1 MRPFCKTLQNALIC
15 GVNDFD
21 GRENIIPM
29 CVSKRVL
36 GQLPQPA
43 FTSAN
48 KEPQCHC
55 ISINKDRSFY
65 CVPNYRK
72 IPSQPVKKCYS
83 YLISGG
89 TWARQPRKQAS
100 EQESLQAEQP
110 SDQSNQ
116 PLPPYQWWN
125 MRWTFRCVTSHGE
138 QEVSACQKRILLN
151 NECSYMLLL

>member
-1 MRPFCKTLQNALIC
+1 LQNALIC

-21 GRENIIPM
+21 GRENTIPM
-29 CVSKRVL
+29 YVHKCVL

-43 FTSAN
+43 FTSEK
-48 KEPQCHC
+48 KEPKCHC
-55 ISINKDRSFY
+55 ISINKDRSSY

-83 YLISGG
+83 YLLVAEHG
-89 TWARQPRKQAS
+89 TCKQESKQAS
-100 EQESLQAEQP
+100 KQESLQAEQP
-110 SDQSNQ
+110 TDQTNQ

-125 MRWTFRCVTSHGE
+125 RRWMFRCLTSHGE
-138 QEVSACQKRILLN
+138 QEVSACQKCILL